1 MPELPEV
8 ETVRRELLISVQN
21 KKIEHVVLLR
31 QKNVKAEPRAFIEGL
46 EGATIIDVN
55 RKGKCLRF
63 DLDNGYSFYSH
74 LRMEGKYFLRHQ
86 GDSYDKFDLLVID
99 FTDGTS
105 LRYNDVRKFGT
116 FHLGLTKDAEVNGP
130 FSEIGPEPFNLSG
143 KELKEAF
150 SKRNIPVKVALLDQ
164 PIISGIGNIYDSEIL
179 FASKIDPMTKA
190 CDLTL
195 AQCDTIIEEAR
206 RILNRAIEA
215 GGTTIK
221 SFHHG
226 DNIDGMFQLELQAYG
241 KEGEPCPSCG
251 HPIKRAILGGRSS
264 YYCPICQRQKD
275 TKLVLGITGPIHA
288 GKSTGAAYFKERG
301 YLHFD
306 ADLVASSLYERKSC
320 QKKIAA
326 LLGEGA
332 YIDGKLN
339 RDYIRDTLNK
349 SKAKKQ
355 ALEKYLYPL
364 VKKEAERF
372 IAKAPKGSK
381 ILLDVP
387 LLFPSHI
394 DELCTYTILIDSPLE
409 QRIARLEKEGRPT
422 EALVRLNQEYPLE
435 QAKKKADYI
444 VRNDAGVGE
453 FLAKLES
460 LKLS

>member
-31 QKNVKAEPRAFIEGL
+31 QKNIKAEPRAFIEAL
-46 EGATIIDVN
+46 EGTMIIDVN

-74 LRMEGKYFLRHQ
+74 LRMEGKYFLSHQ

-130 FSEIGPEPFNLSG
+130 FSEIGPEPFDLSG

-190 CDLTL
+190 CDLSL

-226 DNIDGMFQLELQAYG
+226 DNIDGMFQLELQVYG
-241 KEGEPCPSCG
+241 KEGEP
-251 HPIKRAILGGRSS
+251 I
-264 YYCPICQRQKD
+264 
-275 TKLVLGITGPIHA
+275 
-288 GKSTGAAYFKERG
+288 
-301 YLHFD
+301 
-306 ADLVASSLYERKSC
+306 
-320 QKKIAA
+320 
-326 LLGEGA
+326 
-332 YIDGKLN
+332 
-339 RDYIRDTLNK
+339 
-349 SKAKKQ
+349 
-355 ALEKYLYPL
+355 
-364 VKKEAERF
+364 
-372 IAKAPKGSK
+372 
-381 ILLDVP
+381 
-387 LLFPSHI
+387 
-394 DELCTYTILIDSPLE
+394 
-409 QRIARLEKEGRPT
+409 IARF
-422 EALVRLNQEYPLE
+422 
-435 QAKKKADYI
+435 AKDK
-444 VRNDAGVGE
+444 RTPSS
-453 FLAKLES
+453 FLASPAPSMRANPRRPLISKNMAISTSMPTS
-460 LKLS
+460 LPVRYMNGSPAKRRLPLC